1 MEKGET
7 GNVPAA
13 SAIDIPPADV
23 PVDDVTE
30 SENAATVTDKKL
42 TSLRLLLEKDLLAA
56 DVKWSLFVAACQHYR
71 HDSCL
76 KPFPPKFLKE
86 DSKDIDSL
94 RDVVDRTPSL
104 RLLSQI
110 LKDPDVHQLD
120 SNIIDLLHWV
130 LKGTQQLK
138 RIPKKQFSSVLSLVK
153 CDLQYEPPAYI
164 FSVNLSEAARETWSD
179 LSAGKKTMYAFHG
192 SRLEN
197 FYSIVQYGLQQLLNK
212 NSLFGSGIYLSTE
225 MSMSLPY
232 SPTGYG
238 WGKSILG
245 PSLSIVALC
254 EVIDHPDVH
263 YKRTVQQSAAAA
275 AAAAPRKKQKA
286 PPDSIGGEV
295 PEKYILVTNSDL
307 VRVRYLLVYNKPQ
320 PLSNRS
326 GWPGV
331 TAWVRNHK
339 LLTFIMGYCILLV
352 SVGLSN
358 NNILQR
364 HLRLLFRRPN
374 WYWS

>member
-1 MEKGET
+1 MEKGEIE
-7 GNVPAA
+7 NVRES
-13 SAIDIPPADV
+13 SALDSSAEV
-23 PVDDVTE
+23 PSDNVSDNSVI
-30 SENAATVTDKKL
+30 VTDKKL

-76 KPFPPKFLKE
+76 KPFPPKFLKQ

-120 SNIIDLLHWV
+120 PNIIDLLHWV

-138 RIPKKQFSSVLSLVK
+138 RIPKKQFSSVLSLVQ
-153 CDLQYEPPAYI
+153 CDIQYEPPAYI
-164 FSVNLSEAARETWSD
+164 FSVALSDAARETWSD
-179 LSAGKKTMYAFHG
+179 LSAGKKTLFAFHG

-263 YKRTVQQSAAAA
+263 YPRPETQS
-275 AAAAPRKKQKA
+275 PEPHKKQKA

-320 PLSNRS
+320 TFSQRS
-326 GWPGV
+326 GWSGV
-331 TAWVRNHK
+331 TTWVQNHK

-358 NNILQR
+358 NNVLQR

-374 WYWS
+374 WNWG

>member
-1 MEKGET
+1 MEKSEAEH
-7 GNVPAA
+7 VPAE
-13 SAIDIPPADV
+13 SALDIPPAEV
-23 PVDDVTE
+23 PKDDAPE
-30 SENAATVTDKKL
+30 SENDATVADKKL
-42 TSLRLLLEKDLLAA
+42 ASLRLLLEKDLLAA

-71 HDSCL
+71 HDTCL

-104 RLLSQI
+104 KLLSQI

-120 SNIIDLLHWV
+120 PNIVDLLHWV

-153 CDLQYEPPAYI
+153 CDIPYEPPAHI
-164 FSVNLSEAARETWSD
+164 FSVTLSEAAREAWSD
-179 LSAGKKTMYAFHG
+179 LSAGRKTLFAFHG

-254 EVIDHPDVH
+254 EAIDHPDVH
-263 YKRTVQQSAAAA
+263 YPRPVNKSG
-275 AAAAPRKKQKA
+275 AAAAPSRKKQKA

-320 PLSNRS
+320 ASPERV
-326 GWPGV
+326 GWTGI
-331 TAWVRNHK
+331 TSWVQNHK

-358 NNILQR
+358 NQVLQR

-374 WYWS
+374 WNWS